1 MFVHQ
6 SRALEFVLFSSNP
19 FIFINLVS
27 IYASIHTHSTWIRIE
42 CIWQLTRKEVYVFI
56 MLDQCDRYVIRKTIF
71 FFVPYGAQTQL
82 ITHKRIAL
90 FRHFVVKSLS
100 MPSYVTNSQP
110 LSIINKLRFFV
121 IYSMKN
127 EASPSFVWRAYAYHS
142 VSVSVAQGAPLH
154 QDNITKP
161 FIRANAVSF

>member
-1 MFVHQ
+1 MLRFTHIPHEFESNAFDSSHVKKCM
-6 SRALEFVLFSSNP
+6 SSLCWINAIDMSLEK
-19 FIFINLVS
+19 
-27 IYASIHTHSTWIRIE
+27 
-42 CIWQLTRKEVYVFI
+42 Q
-56 MLDQCDRYVIRKTIF
+56 F

-90 FRHFVVKSLS
+90 FRHFVVKSRS

-110 LSIINKLRFFV
+110 LFIINKLRFFV